1 MDKENK
7 SQQIGF
13 EIVALAGD
21 ARSLYLECL
30 NDLKSSDAKTLAT
43 VIKTCHSK
51 MKEAEDLLN
60 ECHVKQTDMLQD
72 EARGNDQDFSY
83 LMVHAQDHLMTT
95 ILLKEM
101 LETFIDLY
109 EKIK

>member
-1 MDKENK
+1 MAQTNK
-7 SQQIGF
+7 ATEIGF

-21 ARSLYLECL
+21 ARSIYLECL
-30 NDLKSSDAKTLAT
+30 QNLKESSANDSEA
-43 VIKTCHSK
+43 VIEKVRAS

-72 EARGNDQDFSY
+72 EARGIDQPHSY

-95 ILLKEM
+95 ILLKEL
-101 LETFIDLY
+101 LESFIDLY
-109 EKIK
+109 SKVK